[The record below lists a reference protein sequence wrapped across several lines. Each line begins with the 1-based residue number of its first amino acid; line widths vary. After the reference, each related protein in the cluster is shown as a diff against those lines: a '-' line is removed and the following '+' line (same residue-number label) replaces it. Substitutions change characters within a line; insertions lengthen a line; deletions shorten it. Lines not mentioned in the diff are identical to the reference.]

1 MDMVLYEIKYYYY
14 IKEVKFMK
22 LRANKCAV

>member
-14 IKEVKFMK
+14 IKEVKFIK
-22 LRANKCAV
+22 LRTNKRAV